1 MDAEQQTVLL
11 IVGVLA
17 ILFLIALFY
26 ILMIEN
32 KKKKTSTI
40 KESKPQAATIETP
53 KKVEAVQGV
62 EPKPQAATVVTPKKA
77 EAVQVAEPKPQ
88 AATIETIKKPKPR
101 VITQVTKPQ
110 TATIVT
116 PKKAEPTRLEAAKT
130 RQTARQ
136 KVSTGKKPAPKRKDR
151 GSNISEIEGIGPV
164 YAEKL
169 NSIDIFTTSD
179 LLESGATPR
188 GRKELADKT
197 EISPALILEW
207 VNLSDLFR

>member
-62 EPKPQAATVVTPKKA
+62 EPKPQAATV
-77 EAVQVAEPKPQ
+77 
-88 AATIETIKKPKPR
+88 
-101 VITQVTKPQ
+101 
-110 TATIVT
+110 VT